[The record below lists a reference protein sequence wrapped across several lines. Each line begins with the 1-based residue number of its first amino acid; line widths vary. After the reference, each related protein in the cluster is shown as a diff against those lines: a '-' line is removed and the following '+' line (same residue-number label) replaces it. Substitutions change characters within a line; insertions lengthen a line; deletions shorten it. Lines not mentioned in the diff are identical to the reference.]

1 VIPGKTRLSPATAV
15 GVAVMVALAV
25 AWSCRSLPTPRP
37 SAPTARPSVGTP
49 QAFDPETHVDPPAI
63 RIGVLTEAPRVSIG
77 ADVGVLVF
85 PLEAKG
91 SGAVGG
97 ESVALPRATFV
108 PVMGPKA
115 ALPPVSLFRAQ
126 VASLGRESGATAIA
140 ARVEQTVGWKP
151 TVQWNPE
158 TQTNQ
163 VRVGEFKS
171 REEAQVLVTRL
182 FRSGFPS
189 GFVVEERAPAVAG
202 KIRLLETGEDM
213 LSATVVPASGRDG
226 LFADATPY
234 RGILEVRAGEASSL
248 TVVNFI
254 NVEDYL
260 KGVVPNELS
269 PLAFPQLDAL
279 KAQSVAARTY
289 ALRNKGLYVSR
300 GYDLCAT
307 AACQVYRGRS
317 TESPL
322 SDRAVDETRGMVA
335 SYRGALIDALYTS
348 TCGGHTEDGENV
360 FEGKA
365 EPYLRG
371 VVCAPERTAWAAIHT
386 SAVPKTIGEDPS
398 LTRDLALLVSLGV
411 VEPRLSAKGALSGV
425 ATEADIKA
433 WSARLLAALHRKG
446 CPSVAEPPLARRG
459 SFFVHLVG
467 TLCWDERAKRLL
479 NPDDADYLLQIE
491 DRSELA
497 GEGERLAAAL
507 LIEEGVLS
515 PFPDNTLRVNAV
527 LTRGQAITL
536 LARAVERAGAPGLIT
551 GQFHG
556 VNEGQLTVMR
566 EQAEETYPLDAAV
579 RLFRDL
585 EGVHAAASEL
595 SLAVGDAV
603 SFILEDGRVVYLEGA
618 QTRKGVSADRD
629 SRYYRW
635 EVRLTP
641 AQVSKAVAR
650 YGDVGT
656 IRELTPK
663 RIGVSGR
670 VVELNLNGSRGDL
683 LLSGMKV
690 RWGLGLRENL
700 FVIDRETDGKGTVSK
715 FIFTGKGWG
724 HGVGLCQV
732 GAFGMAQAG
741 SSFEQILAHYY
752 TGIRLDRAYP

>member
-1 VIPGKTRLSPATAV
+1 MLGKTKLSTGA
-15 GVAVMVALAV
+15 ALAV
-25 AWSCRSLPTPRP
+25 AVMMALAAAWACRSVPTHGPATPAVRP
-37 SAPTARPSVGTP
+37 PVAPTATAAEIDSYVDAPS
-49 QAFDPETHVDPPAI
+49 I
-63 RIGVLTEAPRVSIG
+63 RIGILTEAPRVSIG

-85 PLEAKG
+85 RQDSNASRPDPG
-91 SGAVGG
+91 PI
-97 ESVALPRATFV
+97 ALPRATFV
-108 PVMGPKA
+108 PVIGQKA
-115 ALPPVSLFRAQ
+115 ALPPVSRFRAQ
-126 VASLGRESGATAIA
+126 VASLGREAGATAIA
-140 ARVEQTVGWKP
+140 ARVEETVGMKP
-151 TVQWNPE
+151 TVQWSPE

-163 VRVGEFKS
+163 VRVGEFKT
-171 REEAQVLVTRL
+171 REEAQALVTRL
-182 FRSGFPS
+182 GRSGFPA
-189 GFVVEERAPAVAG
+189 GFVVEETTPAVAG
-202 KIRLLETGEDM
+202 KIRLLETGEEV
-213 LSATVVPASGRDG
+213 LQATVVPASGRDG
-226 LFADATPY
+226 LLADASAY
-234 RGILEVRAGEASSL
+234 RGILEVRSGESGSL
-248 TVVNFI
+248 TVVDLV

-269 PLAFPQLDAL
+269 PMAFPQLDAL
-279 KAQSVAARTY
+279 KAQAVAARTY
-289 ALRNKGLYVSR
+289 ALRNKGLYMAR

-307 AACQVYRGRS
+307 AACQVYRGRA

-335 SYRGALIDALYTS
+335 SYRGGLIDALYTS

-371 VVCAPERTAWAAIHT
+371 VICAPERTAWAAIHT

-398 LTRDLALLVSLGV
+398 LTRDLALLVALGV
-411 VEPRLSAKGALSGV
+411 AEPRLAAKGALTAA
-425 ATEADIKA
+425 ATDAEVKA
-433 WSARLLAALHRKG
+433 WSTRLLAAVHRKG
-446 CPSVAEPPLARRG
+446 CATTAEAPLARRG
-459 SFFVHLVG
+459 SFFLHLVG
-467 TLCWDERAKRLL
+467 TLCWEDRAKHLL
-479 NPDDADYLLQIE
+479 NPDDPDYLLQIE
-491 DRSELA
+491 DRNELA

-507 LIEEGVLS
+507 LVEEGILS
-515 PFPDNTLRVNAV
+515 PFPDNTLHANAV
-527 LTRGQAITL
+527 ITRGQAVAV
-536 LARAVERAGAPGLIT
+536 LARALERAGAPGLVT

-556 VNEGQLTVMR
+556 ITEGQLTVMR
-566 EQAEETYPLDAAV
+566 EQAEETYPLDPAV

-595 SLAVGDAV
+595 SLAVGDPV
-603 SFILEDGRVVYLEGA
+603 SFVLEDGRIAYLEGA

-635 EVRLTP
+635 EVRMTP
-641 AQVSKAVAR
+641 AEVSRAVAR

-656 IRELTPK
+656 VRDLTPK

-700 FVIDRETDGKGTVSK
+700 FVIDRETDGKGGVSK

-741 SSFEQILAHYY
+741 SNFEQILAHYY
-752 TGIRLDRAYP
+752 TGIRLDRAYN